1 MAVSERTAA
10 TGTGVT
16 ERTSVG
22 ALRSISV
29 IAQRDLLRQLRNPGM
44 LVTQAMQ
51 MVFVV
56 IIFGVGFD
64 SMIEPEAGL
73 PFSAYVFPGVIAI
86 QVVTLGIN
94 SGLGYAWDR
103 EFGVLREM
111 LVAPTPKICLPAG
124 KVVATGIIGFVQ
136 SSIMLLLSPLLD
148 VPLTF
153 VGFIG
158 ASLAY
163 TLAGMVFS
171 SIGLF
176 LAVAIKRVQTLQS
189 SVALAMF
196 PMLFLSGAVFR
207 PDHLPEWLIA
217 VIAINPMSYAVDL
230 VRHVLL
236 NAAGQAVPGGG
247 QAHPILD
254 LVVLLTFGA
263 AAGIA
268 VRLRVGR

>member
-1 MAVSERTAA
+1 MDVRDQAPPGGARAAERFSVS
-10 TGTGVT
+10 
-16 ERTSVG
+16 

-29 IAQRDLLRQLRNPGM
+29 IAQRDLVRQLRHPGM
-44 LVTQAMQ
+44 LLTQAMQ

-56 IIFGVGFD
+56 IVFGVGFD

-86 QVVTLGIN
+86 QVVTVGIN

-111 LVAPTPKICLPAG
+111 LVAPTPKVCLPAG
-124 KVVATGIIGFVQ
+124 KVLATGITTCVQ
-136 SSIMLLLSPLLD
+136 SAAMLLLSPLLR
-148 VPLTF
+148 VPLTLA
-153 VGFIG
+153 GFFG
-158 ASLAY
+158 ATLAY

-171 SIGLF
+171 SIGLL
-176 LAVAIKRVQTLQS
+176 LATSIRRVQTLQS
-189 SVALAMF
+189 SVSLTMF

-207 PDHLPEWLIA
+207 PDHLPDWLTA
-217 VIAINPMSYAVDL
+217 VIVVNPMSYAVDL

-236 NAAGQAVPGGG
+236 NAAGQPVPGGG
-247 QAHPILD
+247 QAHPVLD
-254 LVVLLTFGA
+254 LVLLTAFGA
-263 AAGIA
+263 VAGVV